1 TATVRAGRE
10 EPPTG
15 WNGQNMDRYITRQ
28 VSQMHTD
35 AIIKSAGIDSKK
47 IPTTFPSLG
56 NIGPA
61 ALPITLAREL
71 GSLEVGDRVLTMGVG
86 SGLNVAMLEIEW

>member
-1 TATVRAGRE
+1 MDA
-10 EPPTG
+10 
-15 WNGQNMDRYITRQ
+15 WNDTPADWNWQNMDRYITHQ

-35 AIIKSAGIDSKK
+35 AIIKSAGLDRKK
-47 IPTTFPSLG
+47 IPTTFPELG

-71 GSLEVGDRVLTMGVG
+71 ETLKVGDRVLTMGVG

>member
-1 TATVRAGRE
+1 R
-10 EPPTG
+10 
-15 WNGQNMDRYITRQ
+15 
-28 VSQMHTD
+28 
-35 AIIKSAGIDSKK
+35 KK

-71 GSLEVGDRVLTMGVG
+71 DSLKVGDRVLTMGVG